1 MQGKLPPQKA
11 RKPRLSF
18 PRQASFPQWDKI
30 LKFSLYLYTF
40 LYILD
45 IYERRGVMLN
55 FEQFIGFDWDDS
67 NLKKNWKKHRV
78 SHLEC
83 EQVFFNQPLLV
94 FPDTQH
100 SDQEERFYV
109 LGRTDRGRR
118 LFVVFTPRGN
128 KIRVISAR
136 EMTKKERSFYP
147 V

>member
-1 MQGKLPPQKA
+1 
-11 RKPRLSF
+11 
-18 PRQASFPQWDKI
+18 
-30 LKFSLYLYTF
+30 
-40 LYILD
+40 
-45 IYERRGVMLN
+45 MLN
-55 FEQFIGFDWDDS
+55 FEEFIGFDWDDS
-67 NLKKNWKKHRV
+67 NLKKNWKKHKV

-83 EQVFFNQPLLV
+83 EQVFFNQPFLV

-100 SDQEERFYV
+100 SDEEERFYV

-118 LFVVFTPRGN
+118 LFVVFTPRRD